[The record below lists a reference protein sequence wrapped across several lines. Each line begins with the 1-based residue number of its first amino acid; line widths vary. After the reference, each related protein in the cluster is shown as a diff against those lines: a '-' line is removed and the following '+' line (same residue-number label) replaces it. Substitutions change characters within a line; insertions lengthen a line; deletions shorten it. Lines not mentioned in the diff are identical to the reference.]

1 MNFDTLWQ
9 TFTDTG
15 DPMGYLL
22 FKAAE
27 SAEPPAEAKK
37 RDGDELPRPVD

>member
-27 SAEPPAEAKK
+27 TAEPSAEQKKGTGTEA
-37 RDGDELPRPVD
+37 PRPVD